1 MGVSAVPEQIQ
12 ADFVAPVA
20 PTVEDPRDAF
30 IAELSSQLGGLRA
43 KVAKLIEDP
52 AAEAGRK
59 ELARELRWLAG
70 QATTL
75 DLPMVAEQLCTC
87 QAIVQ
92 ASGVLGVID
101 AADQEQLAESLDR
114 LDARVKA
121 ERDREMTPTSGPMPA
136 VRPLD
141 EVSDG
146 SARRTEVLSIPVVVI
161 GPYEA
166 VGKLKARGVLEGD
179 GLCFA
184 VEHIKQL
191 KSAHLLLRGLAIPP
205 DVIVV
210 DADADGAEALVETLL
225 SDATT
230 DEIPLVLVGSW
241 ETPEQASRYVAL
253 GVARCLP
260 RPLSPGAL
268 RRACAQVA
276 PGLVGERFDAIGET
290 TLDELGAR
298 LSEEL
303 HQGLCDSAAD
313 DFVRRKRVDIGDG
326 SDVLTVLWDAV
337 GRIRELVT
345 VKSAGELR
353 FRNNG
358 PHDALPNASWLSRTT
373 RREQS
378 DRAASINEV
387 RQACAE
393 KSLEGCTIV
402 VAEDDLSTNWFLTGV
417 LREAGAT
424 VYDALDGNAAL
435 DHAFR
440 HVPDVVL
447 SDVVMPQLDGFALCR
462 AIKRDVLLRGT
473 PVLLLSWKAD
483 LLQRVQELG
492 AGADGY
498 LLKEATGASLLQ
510 RVREVMYPRRSVA
523 QRLAAG
529 GTVRGRLDSLTP
541 YGLLQL
547 VCRLRPESRVTL
559 RDAVDLFEVELRG
572 GRPVRA
578 SQTGGG
584 RTVNGLEALTALVA
598 MSVGRFGVDSAS
610 DSAIVSFE
618 LEGELEELLGG
629 AIAHVRAAQSLLAG
643 PNLLRVERVVLDDD
657 RMKARLEA
665 TPEPARGLLRAL
677 SAGASPAELIRT
689 AKTATDLLERV
700 LADAARHSGIAQ
712 VLGSNGHDRLPAAIE
727 RELSLLD
734 GHADR
739 AALRE
744 SHAPLAMAAPLVTA
758 PAVQPIEVAPE
769 PENLAAPVLDDDAY
783 EIEVDLTG
791 SPPEIVRRATLT
803 PAAPLSPSCPLAST
817 APAPTEPTDASAD
830 EDEGEEELEVD
841 ELSAE
846 VLISEL
852 SARALE
858 VDQRGAE
865 GPEELSGPFGPPPTR
880 ELQAHT
886 PILASSVAVAS
897 VRTGSTPIAG
907 SVEAHGPRLATLDQG
922 EQPAARDQPA
932 LDAEEPHTSTSA
944 SLPKATCTAAS
955 RGAAE
960 ESRAT
965 TSTLQPPPE
974 APPRVSLDTKAAEP
988 IMPRVPGPSS
998 YGPRA
1003 HGEQPPAN
1011 KSWSRFVLPLLF
1023 AIIGVSLA
1031 IGARWLRQG
1040 RATAPPAVPAHPLQP
1055 PVIGAPGQ
1063 PQPAQPA
1070 AQPAAVSPAS
1080 PNEVGSPGDKDHA
1093 ADLPAPEQAIELPLS
1108 KKQRAKL
1115 RAGEGLLEIVA
1126 GRKDKIYVDGRLL
1139 GRGPLRKLR
1148 LKADGKTHE
1157 IRVKLRGEERVR
1169 YVVMKP
1175 AVRLRIRVAPP
1186 WSR

>member
-1 MGVSAVPEQIQ
+1 MGVSAVPKQIQ
-12 ADFVAPVA
+12 NDFGASAAAQTPA
-20 PTVEDPRDAF
+20 VEDPRDAF
-30 IAELSSQLGGLRA
+30 ISELGSQLGALRA
-43 KVAKLIEDP
+43 KIAKLIEDP
-52 AAEAGRK
+52 SGEVGRK
-59 ELARELRWLAG
+59 ELSGDLRWLAG

-75 DLPMVAEQLCTC
+75 DFPIISEQLGTC

-92 ASGVLGVID
+92 ASGVLGAVD

-114 LDARVKA
+114 LDARVGA
-121 ERDREMTPTSGPMPA
+121 ERDREMTPTSGPMPG

-146 SARRTEVLSIPVVVI
+146 GARRTDVLSIPVAVI
-161 GPYEA
+161 GPYET
-166 VGKLKARGVLEGD
+166 VGKLKARGAVEGD
-179 GLCFA
+179 GYFFSI
-184 VEHIKQL
+184 EHIKQV
-191 KSAHLLLRGLAIPP
+191 KSAHLLVRGLATPP

-210 DADADGAEALVETLL
+210 DADAEGAEALVETLL

-230 DEIPLVLVGSW
+230 DEIPVVLVGTW
-241 ETPEQASRYVAL
+241 ESPEEASRYVAL
-253 GVARCLP
+253 GVARCLA

-276 PGLVGERFDAIGET
+276 PGLAGERVDLIGET

-303 HQGLCDSAAD
+303 HQGLCDAAAD
-313 DFVRRKRVDIGDG
+313 DIVRRKRVDIGDG

-337 GRIRELVT
+337 ARIRELVT

-353 FRNNG
+353 FQSNG
-358 PHDALPNASWLSRTT
+358 PQEALPGASWLSRKT

-378 DRAASINEV
+378 DRSGSSNEV
-387 RQACAE
+387 RQTNPD
-393 KSLEGCTIV
+393 KSLKDCTIV

-424 VYDALDGNAAL
+424 VLDALDGNAAL

-462 AIKRDVLLRGT
+462 AIKNDVLLRGT

-498 LLKEATGASLLQ
+498 LLKESTGASLLQ
-510 RVREVMYPRRSVA
+510 RVREVLYPRRSVA

-541 YGLLQL
+541 YGLLKL
-547 VCRLRPESRVTL
+547 ACRLRPESRVTL

-578 SQTGGG
+578 SQTTGDK
-584 RTVNGLEALTALVA
+584 TVNGLEALTALMA
-598 MSVGRFGVDSAS
+598 MSVGRFGVEDAC

-618 LEGELEELLGG
+618 LEGELQELLGG
-629 AIAHVRAAQSLLAG
+629 AIAHVRAAQGLLSG
-643 PNLLRVERVVLDDD
+643 PNLLRVDRVILDED
-657 RMKARLEA
+657 RMKTRLEA

-677 SAGASPAELIRT
+677 SAGASPAELIRN
-689 AKTATDLLERV
+689 AKTASDLLERV
-700 LADAARHSGIAQ
+700 LADAARHGGIAQ
-712 VLGSNGHDRLPAAIE
+712 VLASNGQDRLPAAIE

-734 GHADR
+734 GQADR
-739 AALRE
+739 GAMRE
-744 SHAPLAMAAPLVTA
+744 SHAPLAIAAPTLTA
-758 PAVQPIEVAPE
+758 PTESAMDPTALSETAV
-769 PENLAAPVLDDDAY
+769 
-783 EIEVDLTG
+783 EIEVEITG
-791 SPPEIVRRATLT
+791 TPPEIVQRASLT
-803 PAAPLSPSCPLAST
+803 PAAPHSPSCPPAST
-817 APAPTEPTDASAD
+817 APCAVDELAETPAEEQEP
-830 EDEGEEELEVD
+830 EGQEEIEEED
-841 ELSAE
+841 NLSAE

-852 SARALE
+852 SEEALG
-858 VDQRGAE
+858 VK
-865 GPEELSGPFGPPPTR
+865 ELSGPFGPLPSR
-880 ELQAHT
+880 ERQTHT
-886 PILASSVAVAS
+886 PILASSVAVATE
-897 VRTGSTPIAG
+897 RTGLTPIAG
-907 SVEAHGPRLATLDQG
+907 SVGEADGPSLA
-922 EQPAARDQPA
+922 A
-932 LDAEEPHTSTSA
+932 LDEEPAEDEPSKPAPAPLST
-944 SLPKATCTAAS
+944 ATCTAEP
-955 RGAAE
+955 RAATKLAQP
-960 ESRAT
+960 SARAEAPVV
-965 TSTLQPPPE
+965 QPPRE
-974 APPRVSLDTKAAEP
+974 QDADEP

-998 YGPRA
+998 YAPR
-1003 HGEQPPAN
+1003 GYGDPPPAG
-1011 KSWSRFVLPLLF
+1011 KSWSRWILPLLF

-1031 IGARWLRQG
+1031 IGARWWRQN
-1040 RATAPPAVPAHPLQP
+1040 RAAPLPATEPTPAVQP
-1055 PVIGAPGQ
+1055 HAVGAPGQ
-1063 PQPAQPA
+1063 AQPARAPAQP
-1070 AQPAAVSPAS
+1070 PVSPAPTPAPADNDS
-1080 PNEVGSPGDKDHA
+1080 TPPNTP
-1093 ADLPAPEQAIELPLS
+1093 LAPEQAIELPLS

-1175 AVRLRIRVAPP
+1175 AVRLRIRIAPP